1 MPFSRFSVFILILGR
16 PSWIFVEVS
25 ADYSFSRSVLDGA
38 DAQFSCQ
45 FYAVMCR
52 ALVKHV
58 YLTTIHKI
66 KRKIKKIKK
75 TGQTR
80 LKPE

>member
-58 YLTTIHKI
+58 YLKKHTQKLSV
-66 KRKIKKIKK
+66 KLKKLRKLDKHD
-75 TGQTR
+75 
-80 LKPE
+80 

>member
-1 MPFSRFSVFILILGR
+1 MLFSRFSVFIPILGR

>member
-1 MPFSRFSVFILILGR
+1 MLFSRFSVFILGR

-45 FYAVMCR
+45 FYVVMCR

-58 YLTTIHKI
+58 YLTTIHKNYA
-66 KRKIKKIKK
+66 
-75 TGQTR
+75 
-80 LKPE
+80 

>member
-1 MPFSRFSVFILILGR
+1 MLFSRFSFFILILGR

-25 ADYSFSRSVLDGA
+25 ADYSF
-38 DAQFSCQ
+38 
-45 FYAVMCR
+45 YVM
-52 ALVKHV
+52 HV
-58 YLTTIHKI
+58 YLKKTYTKI

-75 TGQTR
+75 TGQTL

>member
-1 MPFSRFSVFILILGR
+1 MLFSRFSVFILGR

-58 YLTTIHKI
+58 YFNNHTQKLSVKL
-66 KRKIKKIKK
+66 KKLRKLDKHD
-75 TGQTR
+75 
-80 LKPE
+80 

>member
-1 MPFSRFSVFILILGR
+1 MLFSRFSVFILIFGR

-25 ADYSFSRSVLDGA
+25 ADYSFSRSVLDGD

-52 ALVKHV
+52 ALEKHV
-58 YLTTIHKI
+58 YL
-66 KRKIKKIKK
+66 KK
-75 TGQTR
+75 QTQKLSVN
-80 LKPE
+80 LKN